1 MPPYNRRDLFKT
13 FGASAMLLHPIL
25 SMRDALAEEAVK
37 KRFVTMLTS
46 SGVMQ
51 DSFWPKGT
59 GASYDLM
66 GTTLE
71 PLAGNVSNLC
81 IVKGLHNDFG
91 PYDAHSGGAVSILTG
106 DYLNPGKCTESCDY
120 LEGDTFAK
128 GASIDQMVADF
139 YKGKTA
145 ISSLVIGLL
154 PTAERPSKYVSYSAS
169 GKVVQP
175 ATNPYT
181 IFDAI
186 FKDLI
191 QGCDPNKPVD
201 SAALAK
207 IKAKRKSILDAIK
220 GDLSDATRLSG
231 LNADEKAKLEA
242 YTDSIRQIEQTLE
255 GMSNTSVSPCVS
267 LKKFIGTP
275 KIDIKAE
282 NYAQVGRL
290 MLDLIVAAFQL
301 DVTRSATIVWSVGGV
316 NGVPSTWEKF
326 DNTPIAES
334 YHALTHQQVD
344 PKNWPAKCRI
354 LDKWH
359 AGEFNY
365 LVDQLQSYKEG
376 NATILDNS
384 LALWT
389 SEIGEGSTHS
399 ADNIPFV
406 LAGKAAGAIKTGRY
420 LDLGK
425 VEHQGALIS
434 IVHAMGLTDKKS
446 IGKAMNPKS
455 LLA

>member
-1 MPPYNRRDLFKT
+1 MKPYNRRDLFKT

-25 SMRDALAEEAVK
+25 SMREAHAEEAAK
-37 KRFVTMLTS
+37 KRFVCMLTS

-51 DSFWPKGT
+51 EPFWPKGNA
-59 GASYDLM
+59 ASYDLK
-66 GTTLE
+66 GSSLE
-71 PLAGNVSNLC
+71 PLAGNVSNLT
-81 IVKGLHNDFG
+81 IVKGLRNDAG
-91 PYDAHSGGAVSILTG
+91 GYDSHSGGAVSILTG
-106 DYLNPGKCTESCDY
+106 NYLNPGKCTGGCDY
-120 LEGDTFAK
+120 LEGDTFARS
-128 GASIDQMVADF
+128 ASIDQMIAEH

-145 ISSLVIGLL
+145 LSSLVIGLF
-154 PTAERPSKYVSYSAS
+154 PTGERPSKYISYAAN
-169 GKVVQP
+169 GKLIP
-175 ATNPYT
+175 LATNPYT

-191 QGCDPNKPVD
+191 QDCDPNKPVD
-201 SAALAK
+201 TAALAK

-220 GDLSDATRLSG
+220 GDLNDATRLSG
-231 LNADEKAKLEA
+231 LNAEEKAKLDA

-255 GMSNTSVSPCVS
+255 GMTTTLVSPCVS
-267 LKKFIGTP
+267 LKKFIGLP

-282 NYAQVGRL
+282 NYAEVARL
-290 MLDLIVAAFQL
+290 MMDLIVAAFQL
-301 DVTRSATIVWSVGGV
+301 DVTRSATLVWSVGGV

-326 DNTPIAES
+326 DNAVIPES

-344 PKNWPAKCRI
+344 PKNWRAKCQI

-365 LVDQLQSYKEG
+365 LVDQLKSYKEA
-376 NATILDNS
+376 NATLLDNS

-389 SEIGEGSTHS
+389 SEIAEGSSHS
-399 ADNIPFV
+399 DTNIPFI
-406 LAGKAAGAIKTGRY
+406 LAGKAAGGMKTGRY

-434 IVHAMGLTDKKS
+434 ILNAMGLTDKTS

-455 LLA
+455 LLV

>member
-1 MPPYNRRDLFKT
+1 MKPYNRRDLFKT

-25 SMRDALAEEAVK
+25 SMRDVYAQEAVK
-37 KRFVTMLTS
+37 KRFVCMLTS

-51 DSFWPKGT
+51 ADFWPKGNA
-59 GASYDLM
+59 ASYNLV
-66 GTTLE
+66 GTSLE
-71 PLAGNVSNLC
+71 PLAANVSNLN
-81 IVKGLHNDFG
+81 IVKGLRNDYG
-91 PYDAHSGGAVSILTG
+91 PFDSHSGGAVSLLTG
-106 DYLNPGKCTESCDY
+106 DYLNPGKCTGSCDY

-128 GASIDQMVADF
+128 GASIDQMIADH

-145 ISSLVIGLL
+145 ISSLVIGLF
-154 PTAERPSKYVSYSAS
+154 PTAERPSKYISYSAA

-201 SAALAK
+201 TAALAK
-207 IKAKRKSILDAIK
+207 LKAKRKSILDAIK

-231 LNADEKAKLEA
+231 LNGEEKAKLEA
-242 YTDSIRQIEQTLE
+242 YTDSIRQIEQTLD
-255 GMSNTSVSPCVS
+255 TLAPTVSPCQS
-267 LKKFIGTP
+267 LKKFIGVP

-282 NYAQVGRL
+282 NYAQVARL
-290 MLDLIVAAFQL
+290 MTDLIVAAFQL

-326 DNTPIAES
+326 ENAPIGES

-344 PKNWPAKCRI
+344 PKNWREKCRI

-365 LVDQLQSYKEG
+365 LVDQLKSYKEG
-376 NATILDNS
+376 SATLLDNS
-384 LALWT
+384 LALWS
-389 SEIGEGSTHS
+389 SEIGEGSSHTS
-399 ADNIPFV
+399 ENIPFI
-406 LAGKAAGAIKTGRY
+406 LAGKAGGAMKTGRY
-420 LDLGK
+420 LELGK

-434 IVHAMGLTDKKS
+434 VLNAMGLTEKKS